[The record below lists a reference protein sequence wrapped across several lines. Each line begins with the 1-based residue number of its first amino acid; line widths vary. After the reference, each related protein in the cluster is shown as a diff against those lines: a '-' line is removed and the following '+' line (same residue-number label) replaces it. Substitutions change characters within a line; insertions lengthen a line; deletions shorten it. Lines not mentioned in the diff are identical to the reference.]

1 MSAVYEG
8 LIRHR
13 RFSDRPYEFCHRIA
27 MAYVEIDPV
36 GVRALAPAVARAWRL
51 SLPRRFGK
59 LFNPVSFVYCFD
71 TSDRLQS
78 VIAEVTSTPW
88 GDRHSYVLQR
98 TAEGRVLSGEFDKRM
113 HVSPFMSMD
122 QAYVFHAA
130 APGETLSVHI
140 ESRERGTRAFDATL
154 KLRRVAP
161 EAQVRV
167 TTPWRVLA
175 LIYSHALVLRLKG
188 VKSYPHPGGVAA

>member
-8 LIRHR
+8 TIRHR
-13 RFSDRPYEFCHRIA
+13 RFAVRPYEFCHRIA

-36 GVRALAPAVARAWRL
+36 GVRTLAPAAARAWRL

-71 TSDRLQS
+71 TTDRLQA

-88 GDRHSYVLQR
+88 GERHAYVLHR
-98 TAEGRVLSGEFDKRM
+98 TSAGRVLHGEFDKRM

-140 ESRERGTRAFDATL
+140 ESRERGVRAFEATL

-161 EAQVRV
+161 ETRVRV

-188 VKSYPHPGGVAA
+188 VTCHPHPGRAVA